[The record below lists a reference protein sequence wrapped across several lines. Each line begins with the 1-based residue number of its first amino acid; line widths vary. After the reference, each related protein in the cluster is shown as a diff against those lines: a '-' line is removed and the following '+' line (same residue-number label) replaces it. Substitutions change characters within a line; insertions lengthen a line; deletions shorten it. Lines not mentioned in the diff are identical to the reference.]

1 MLQEKVLNTIIE
13 NGLIQKNDKIV
24 IGVSGGPDSMCL
36 LDILYCLKE
45 KLQIELVVSHI
56 NHGLRKEA
64 EEETKY
70 VEEYCKKRNIPI
82 FIKRVNVK
90 QLADEQKLGT
100 EEMGRNIRYNFFEE
114 VAKIAKAN
122 KIATAHNLNDN
133 AETILMNILR
143 GTAISGLKGIEITRK
158 GSNFT
163 EQNTKN
169 KINQLTYIR
178 PLRECSR
185 AEIEEYCTQTKLNPK
200 IDKTNLENIYTRN
213 KIRNKLIPYLQKEF
227 NPNIIESLNRLSN
240 LAKQNED
247 YFAEIVK
254 EKYETL
260 KIKETNNE
268 KCKASKIEENTKE
281 KYETSK
287 IGENEKE
294 IILNLKEFNKLP
306 KVIKTRLIL
315 YTINKLIG
323 TVQGIQKI
331 HLEDIIKL
339 CQNNIGNKYL
349 TPNKNIKIFIK
360 KGKIFFIAKVDL
372 P

>member
-13 NGLIQKNDKIV
+13 NDLIQKNDKIV

-70 VEEYCKKRNIPI
+70 VEEYCEKRNIPI

-114 VAKIAKAN
+114 VAKITKAN

-260 KIKETNNE
+260 KI
-268 KCKASKIEENTKE
+268 
-281 KYETSK
+281 
-287 IGENEKE
+287 GENEKE

-349 TPNKNIKIFIK
+349 TPNKNVKIFIK

>member
-114 VAKIAKAN
+114 VAKITKAN

-254 EKYETL
+254 EKYET
-260 KIKETNNE
+260 
-268 KCKASKIEENTKE
+268 
-281 KYETSK
+281 SK